1 MMANGAFRALIDW
14 RVFLDGQALQ
24 LRALGCSEDEAHKR
38 LREACSI
45 ARACPTR
52 SARDVIRGEVR
63 KVAMGA

>member
-1 MMANGAFRALIDW
+1 MIGSEIRARLGW
-14 RVFLDGQALQ
+14 LVFLDEQAIQ
-24 LRALGCSEDEAHKR
+24 LRALGCSEDEAYER

-63 KVAMGA
+63 KVVMGA